1 MSKKRTAALGAGI
14 LSALVAGGVAFAPA
28 AAATPEDSA
37 YALAADGL
45 VNITKVP
52 HVVGEGK
59 DHLVHTE
66 LPPGAKSILRA
77 GVFNSAVE
85 EGYAKASTTDAEL
98 GLPGL
103 PAISVGLVTA
113 ECDDLT
119 GATSV
124 ADLKIGG
131 QHIALDQIAP
141 NTEIIPE
148 QLKGL
153 ARITLNKQTDNG
165 DGSLTVSA
173 LSVDLLNGTQT
184 VDLSTATCTDK
195 PEAPENPENPEKPE
209 EPTAPEKPEEPTTP
223 PSEDDGDDD
232 GDKGGDLPGSKPDQ
246 DGKAPTPVPQPGHLD
261 VTG

>member
-1 MSKKRTAALGAGI
+1 MSKKRTAALGAGV

-28 AAATPEDSA
+28 AVATPEDSA

-59 DHLVHTE
+59 DHLVHTD
-66 LPPGAKSILRA
+66 LPTGAASILHA

-85 EGYAKASTTDAEL
+85 EGYAKASTTDAKL
-98 GLPGL
+98 GLPGI
-103 PAISVGLVTA
+103 PTIAVGLVTA
-113 ECDDLT
+113 ECDDKA
-119 GATSV
+119 GSTSV

-131 QHIALDQIAP
+131 QHIALDQLAP
-141 NTEIIPE
+141 NTEIIPKPL
-148 QLKGL
+148 QGL

-173 LSVDLLNGTQT
+173 LSVDLLDGTQT
-184 VDLSTATCTDK
+184 VDLSTATCGDK
-195 PEAPENPENPEKPE
+195 PEAPQEPEPE
-209 EPTAPEKPEEPTTP
+209 EPTEPQKPTEPITP
-223 PSEDDGDDD
+223 PSEDDGDD
-232 GDKGGDLPGSKPDQ
+232 GDKDGDLPGATPDE
-246 DGKAPTPVPQPGHLD
+246 DGKAPIPVPQPGHLD